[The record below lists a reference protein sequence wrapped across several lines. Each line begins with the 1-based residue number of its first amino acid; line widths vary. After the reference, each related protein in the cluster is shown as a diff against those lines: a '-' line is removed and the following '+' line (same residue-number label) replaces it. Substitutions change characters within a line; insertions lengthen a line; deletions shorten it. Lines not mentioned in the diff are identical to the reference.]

1 MKPISRRSF
10 IKNAATGAGA
20 AAAVLVG
27 TSKTTWAGANDRVR
41 VAVIGINGRGRSH
54 LGAYTE
60 MDNVD
65 VVTLCDVDSRL
76 FNARAKEFFTRAGK
90 PEPKMEQDIRK
101 VLEDKDVDAI
111 SIATPNHWHSLATV
125 WACQAGKDVYVEKPL
140 GHNIAEGRAI
150 VAAAEAGKRI
160 VQIGLQQRSGPHF
173 IEAVRRI
180 RAGELGKVSCVHAW
194 NAWSTTGMGGDLG
207 NPPDEA
213 RAPEGID
220 YDRWLGPAPLRPFN
234 PRRLH
239 FSFYFWWD
247 YAGGMVSDWGVHLFD
262 IVLWALGSDILSVAA
277 TGGRHVF
284 KDCRETPDTV
294 DAVFECPDYIMAYSM
309 RHGSGFPYHGAM
321 DHGIMFFGT
330 KAMLR
335 IDRAS
340 FEIFPEGAREPALT
354 VKDQGQDQHHKLD
367 FLAAVRSRKKP
378 AADALCGHLAAIPG
392 HLANI
397 SLRVGRKLVWDP
409 KTETIAGDREASALL
424 AREYRA
430 PYTL

>member
-1 MKPISRRSF
+1 HFKSLPD
-10 IKNAATGAGA
+10 TG
-20 AAAVLVG
+20 L
-27 TSKTTWAGANDRVR
+27 
-41 VAVIGINGRGRSH
+41 
-54 LGAYTE
+54 LG
-60 MDNVD
+60 V
-65 VVTLCDVDSRL
+65 CDVDARHL
-76 FNARAKEFFTRAGK
+76 NAAAQTAGPGVLK
-90 PEPKMEQDIRK
+90 TMDYREILDRKDI
-101 VLEDKDVDAI
+101 DAVVI
-111 SIATPNHWHSLATV
+111 STPDHWHAIPALRAME
-125 WACQAGKDVYVEKPL
+125 AGKDVYVEKPL

>member
-1 MKPISRRSF
+1 MSRKAFSRRSF
-10 IKNAATGAGA
+10 MGACAAGTAAARLAAGA
-20 AAAVLVG
+20 AG
-27 TSKTTWAGANDRVR
+27 AGDRVNLGF
-41 VAVIGINGRGRSH
+41 IGTGGRGGFH
-54 LGAYTE
+54 LAHFKSLPDTGLLG
-60 MDNVD
+60 V
-65 VVTLCDVDSRL
+65 CDVDARHL
-76 FNARAKEFFTRAGK
+76 NAAAQTAGPGVLK
-90 PEPKMEQDIRK
+90 TMDYREILDRKDI
-101 VLEDKDVDAI
+101 DAVVI
-111 SIATPNHWHSLATV
+111 STPDHWHAIPALRAME
-125 WACQAGKDVYVEKPL
+125 AGKDVYVEKPL

-354 VKDQGQDQHHKLD
+354 VKDQGQDKHHKLD